1 MTRLIEAY
9 NLQQKIVIKLN
20 FRGNYNK
27 CIEFTACTY
36 NFKNFAVRS
45 TIKTVENTLEKEE
58 KKKKN

>member
-1 MTRLIEAY
+1 MGISILIRTPA
-9 NLQQKIVIKLN
+9 QI
-20 FRGNYNK
+20 K
-27 CIEFTACTY
+27 CIEFTTCKY